1 MSPTAAIHLSICQP
15 LGSPHW
21 LGLLDQA
28 RYYRWMFR
36 RLGANVTI
44 AKNRLRHG
52 AINFVFGAHD
62 GFNPAAAER
71 HACVFVNLEQLG
83 EGGRQ
88 MHPSFIELLRR
99 SAVVDYD
106 AGNLAAYA
114 ADPADVPVAPI
125 LYAPYLTPAN
135 PIPLEER
142 PIDLLFIGSM
152 NERRKAWLD
161 RIEACG
167 LTVAMFDGALYSA
180 ERDAYIVQAKAVV
193 NAHYYES
200 CRFEQARVSHCL
212 SLGTPVISERTLLT
226 NPHEAFEDSV
236 LWLQG
241 GELEQFFSEDFG
253 TPAYYEAMYG
263 ALERFRAHDPI
274 EAYADVLGFARGF
287 AGERAKQ
294 IDTGAWRPTLINLG
308 SGKDYQAGWL
318 NLDIVERTQPDLL
331 LDLAEPIELPLRA
344 STPTQGELLLEEGSV
359 ELINANNVLEHV
371 PDLVT
376 LMGNCL
382 ALLAPGGE
390 FRIEVPYEHARSAWQ
405 DPTHVRAFNE
415 NSWSYYT
422 DWFWYLGWY
431 EHRFEIA
438 DSSYLDERVQPC
450 EQGQAAFMRLT
461 LRKIE
466 TTPAERM
473 HAQAMQ
479 PEVRLPEDDVRP
491 LSSVRPELVEG
502 QRCAQGFDK
511 LSPNG
516 IQSLSP
522 NGIRSTQCEAA

>member
-1 MSPTAAIHLSICQP
+1 MSPTADIHLSICQP

-212 SLGTPVISERTLLT
+212 SLGTPVISERTPLT

-253 TPAYYEAMYG
+253 TPAYYEAMYA

-294 IDTGAWRPTLINLG
+294 IDTGA
-308 SGKDYQAGWL
+308 
-318 NLDIVERTQPDLL
+318 
-331 LDLAEPIELPLRA
+331 
-344 STPTQGELLLEEGSV
+344 
-359 ELINANNVLEHV
+359 
-371 PDLVT
+371 
-376 LMGNCL
+376 
-382 ALLAPGGE
+382 
-390 FRIEVPYEHARSAWQ
+390 
-405 DPTHVRAFNE
+405 
-415 NSWSYYT
+415 
-422 DWFWYLGWY
+422 
-431 EHRFEIA
+431 
-438 DSSYLDERVQPC
+438 
-450 EQGQAAFMRLT
+450 
-461 LRKIE
+461 
-466 TTPAERM
+466 
-473 HAQAMQ
+473 
-479 PEVRLPEDDVRP
+479 
-491 LSSVRPELVEG
+491 
-502 QRCAQGFDK
+502 
-511 LSPNG
+511 
-516 IQSLSP
+516 
-522 NGIRSTQCEAA
+522 

>member
-1 MSPTAAIHLSICQP
+1 MSSTADIHLSICQP

-52 AINFVFGAHD
+52 AINFIFGAHD
-62 GFNPAAAER
+62 GFKPAAAER

-83 EGGRQ
+83 AGGRQ
-88 MHPSFIELLRR
+88 LHPSFLELLRR
-99 SAVVDYD
+99 SAVIDYD
-106 AGNLAAYA
+106 IGNVSAYA

-125 LYAPYLTPAN
+125 LYAPYLQPEN
-135 PIPLEER
+135 PIPLEDR

-152 NERRKAWLD
+152 NERRKAWID

-167 LTVAMFDGALYSA
+167 VNVAMFDSALYGA
-180 ERDAYIVQAKAVV
+180 ERDAYILQSKAVI

-212 SLGTPVISERTLLT
+212 SLGTPVISERSPLT

-241 GELEQFFSEDFG
+241 EELEQFFTEDFA
-253 TPAYYEAMYG
+253 TPAFYEAARAG
-263 ALERFRAHDPI
+263 LERFRAVDPI
-274 EAYADVLGFARGF
+274 EVYADVLGFAQGY
-287 AGERAKQ
+287 AGEIGKRL
-294 IDTGAWRPTLINLG
+294 DPGAWRPTLVNLG

-318 NLDIVERTQPDLL
+318 NLDIVERAQPDLM
-331 LDLAEPIELPLRA
+331 LDLAQPLALPLQA
-344 STPTQGELLLEEGSV
+344 HTPTQGALLLEEASV

-371 PDLVT
+371 PDLVS

-382 ALLAPGGE
+382 KLLKTGGE

-405 DPTHVRAFNE
+405 DPTHVRALNE

-438 DSSYLDERVQPC
+438 ASSYLDERVQPC
-450 EQGQAAFMRLT
+450 EQDKAAFMRMT

-479 PEVRLPEDDVRP
+479 AEVRLPDDPVELAVPPSNVHTLQP
-491 LSSVRPELVEG
+491 LRSEALAV
-502 QRCAQGFDK
+502 
-511 LSPNG
+511 NG
-516 IQSLSP
+516 
-522 NGIRSTQCEAA
+522 